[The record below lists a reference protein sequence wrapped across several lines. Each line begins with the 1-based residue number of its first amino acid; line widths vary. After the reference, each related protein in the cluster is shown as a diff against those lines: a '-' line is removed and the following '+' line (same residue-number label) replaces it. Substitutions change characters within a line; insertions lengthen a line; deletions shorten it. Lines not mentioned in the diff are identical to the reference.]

1 MKHRRL
7 TWFYHSGTATVR
19 GNFKQKPIDML
30 VTTTQAAVLLLF
42 NSGVQPPRV
51 SETTSLMLAFQVL
64 RKSKIHLIISLSL

>member
-1 MKHRRL
+1 MQEFYEATVKHRRL

-42 NSGVQPPRV
+42 NSGAQPPCY
-51 SETTSLMLAFQVL
+51 SEAM
-64 RKSKIHLIISLSL
+64 HLLFALES